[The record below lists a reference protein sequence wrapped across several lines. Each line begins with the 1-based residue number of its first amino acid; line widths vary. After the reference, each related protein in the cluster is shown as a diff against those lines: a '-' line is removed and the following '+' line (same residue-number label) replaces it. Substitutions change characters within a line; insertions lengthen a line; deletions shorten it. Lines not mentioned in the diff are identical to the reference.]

1 MGKSLLR
8 SRSKVKRIAQ
18 GWRVGLMRGYVVS
31 GSFFSIE
38 RLLVHELSFCLWRAS
53 GRSMLL
59 RIVYASQTLFWIS
72 SASRLHPGRLL
83 EPREPHQ
90 IQSGNLRFTLTIGPG
105 AGPSGAD
112 QSRHVE
118 SRCISRLRQSRS
130 DSVRSAARTSVR
142 GLDLHNHKHYRFAGL
157 LLLPWLLLSR
167 RGLAA
172 IITISILLVSIRIP
186 STRIR
191 T

>member
-1 MGKSLLR
+1 LESRIDARIRCFRELLLYR
-8 SRSKVKRIAQ
+8 TFACPRT
-18 GWRVGLMRGYVVS
+18 
-31 GSFFSIE
+31 
-38 RLLVHELSFCLWRAS
+38 SFCLWRAS

-72 SASRLHPGRLL
+72 SASRLLPGRLL

-90 IQSGNLRFTLTIGPG
+90 TQSGNLRFTLTSGPG
-105 AGPSGAD
+105 AGPSAAD

-172 IITISILLVSIRIP
+172 SSPFLYFWSLFVSLRP
-186 STRIR
+186 VSVRSC
-191 T
+191 